1 MMNFPKG
8 QPRRLS
14 LCTLKRLRA
23 PRYAAALLLVGA
35 LATSACAPEVNQRG
49 HVPDPESLAL
59 IKPGLQTRD
68 QILDMLGSPTAIG
81 TFEDSRWYYIT
92 RKTEH
97 LAFYNPDLVEAIVVL
112 VEFDQAG
119 FVKQVAHLSNDQAR
133 EIDPVE
139 RTTPTK
145 GREMGVIQQLLGNLG
160 IGGPAS
166 RAGN

>member
-1 MMNFPKG
+1 MINFSKW

-14 LCTLKRLRA
+14 LFTLKCLRA
-23 PRYAAALLLVGA
+23 RRYAAALLLVGT
-35 LATSACAPEVNQRG
+35 LAIPACTPEVNQRG

-59 IKPGLQTRD
+59 IKPGQQTRD
-68 QILDMLGSPTAIG
+68 QVLDMLGSPTTIG

-97 LAFYNPDLVEAIVVL
+97 LAFYNPDLVEAIVIL
-112 VEFDQAG
+112 VEFNQAG
-119 FVKQVAHLSNDQAR
+119 FVKQVTHLSNDHAR
-133 EIDPVE
+133 EIDLVE

-160 IGGPAS
+160 VGARIG
-166 RAGN
+166 N